1 MQQLSGQDAMF
12 IHTEAAGIP
21 QHISSLGIYD
31 QSTAEGGL
39 VRLKQIIELIEAR
52 APLSPIFNR
61 QLKRVPW
68 GLDQPWWE
76 AIDQPEVERHIHHM
90 ALPKPGDWRQLC
102 ILAARIHS
110 RPLNLNKPLW
120 EMYVI
125 EGLDNVPGLPENC
138 FAIMIKVHHAAMDGA
153 TGARFLPL
161 LHDLSP
167 KVESMAIPDVDREES
182 LSKGGILK
190 AAAVNNLRKPGKT
203 VKLVG
208 DLLPAWQRIR
218 RGKKENDF
226 HALDDKQRTR
236 FQGKLSPHRA
246 VDSVNFDFAEVRAVK
261 QQCSGATI
269 NDVMLCIVSGAL
281 RHYLSAKGELPE
293 KTLVSG
299 CPIDVRSPE
308 EQSSGGNMVGFMT
321 LSLCSTIADPA
332 ERLAAI
338 QQASLESKAYAN
350 ALGPRVAVDVTDVLH
365 GGVLQLALRA
375 AASTGLSEAA
385 VIFNTV
391 VTNVP
396 GPREQ
401 LYFCGAKLVNGMNFG
416 PLLPNVG
423 LFHIVYSSVQNKR
436 GIIALSFTACRDMMP
451 DPAFYTECLQR
462 SYDELRDAFSKTPQP
477 EATLNND

>member
-1 MQQLSGQDAMF
+1 MHQLSGQDAMF

-31 QSTAEGGL
+31 QSSADGGL
-39 VRLKQIIELIEAR
+39 VRFKQIIELISAR
-52 APLSPIFNR
+52 APLSPIFTR
-61 QLKRVPW
+61 QLQRVPW

-76 AIDQPEVERHIHHM
+76 EVEDPDVERHIHHM

-110 RPLNLNKPLW
+110 RPLDMEKPLW

-138 FAIMIKVHHAAMDGA
+138 FAVLLKVHHAAMDGA
-153 TGARFLPL
+153 TGARLLPL

-167 KVESMAIPDVDREES
+167 SVEDIPVPDAAHESMLTRGD
-182 LSKGGILK
+182 ILKK
-190 AAAVNNLRKPGKT
+190 AAANNLRKPLKT
-203 VKLVG
+203 AKLVG
-208 DLLPAWQRIR
+208 NLVPAWQRIR
-218 RGKKENDF
+218 RGRKENDF
-226 HALDDKQRTR
+226 RSLDDKQRTR
-236 FQGKLSPHRA
+236 FQGKLSPHRV
-246 VDSVNFDFAEVRAVK
+246 VDSVNFDFAELRSIK
-261 QQCSGATI
+261 QHCEGATI

-293 KTLVSG
+293 KTLVGG
-299 CPIDVRSPE
+299 CPIDVRSAA
-308 EQSSGGNMVGFMT
+308 EQNSGGNMVGFMT
-321 LSLCSTIADPA
+321 VSLCSTIADPM
-332 ERLAAI
+332 ERLTHI
-338 QQASLESKAYAN
+338 QQSSLESKAYAN

-375 AASTGLSEAA
+375 ASSTGLSEAA

-391 VTNVP
+391 ITNVP

-401 LYFCGAKLVNGMNFG
+401 LYFCGARLVNGMNFG

-451 DPAFYTECLQR
+451 DPDFYGECIQR
-462 SYDELRDAFSKTPQP
+462 AYDELRESALASTAEP
-477 EATLNND
+477 A